1 MRKSSIC
8 IDSLKSIGLRHKL
21 LCQGFPNYVRNPKY
35 VWISW
40 NMLNIP
46 NYV

>member
-1 MRKSSIC
+1 MSKSSIC
-8 IDSLKSIGLRHKL
+8 IDSLKSIDLRHKP
-21 LCQGFPNYVRNPKY
+21 LCQGLPNYVRNPKY

-40 NMLNIP
+40 DMLNIL